1 MKKLKKKIKLF
12 KYNTLFSE
20 NKFFFICLYNS
31 SNNYSDLRTKLLLN
45 RFKIKFIQNSF
56 LSNLLNFSKIKN
68 FLTGQLFCV
77 LSNKLDLEDYL
88 LLNDLLYENSHV
100 ILFYL
105 DNKYYTNEKLQ
116 FLNKFVKSRIANLPY
131 LSYCYFLLKLGFI
144 LKLEKLH
151 QIRCL

>member
-20 NKFFFICLYNS
+20 NNFFFICLFNS
-31 SNNYSDLRTKLLLN
+31 SNHYLDLRTKLLSKH
-45 RFKIKFIQNSF
+45 FKIKFIQNSF
-56 LSNLLNFSKIKN
+56 LINLPNFFRIKK

-77 LSNKLDLEDYL
+77 LNKKLDLEDYL
-88 LLNDLLYENSHV
+88 ILNKLLFVNSHV

-116 FLNKFVKSRIANLPY
+116 FLNKFLKSRIVNLPY
-131 LSYCYFLLKLGFI
+131 LSYCYFNIHRHNYFLK
-144 LKLEKLH
+144 KTRE
-151 QIRCL
+151 